1 MTEKKKNQERMGA
14 TLAAEMSVDQ
24 AGEATASAAPTAGM
38 DAAPTAGLDA
48 APTADELRDLF
59 AGTAPVPENRFR
71 DYAVLVPLIRR
82 EDGIHVLYEVRARDL
97 DRQPGEICFPGGM
110 QEPGETWQ
118 ECALRETKEEIGL
131 APEHVEVLNELTVI
145 YGVGRFAMHC
155 FLGLV
160 DGEAA
165 ENLQIS
171 SQEVD
176 QVFTVP
182 LRDLLDAEPED
193 YRAKLIQYGPEDFP
207 YQRVTGA
214 DSYPWSKMTSP
225 VPVYDVNGWAI
236 WGLTG
241 RVTKVLVEEIR
252 KRRK

>member
-1 MTEKKKNQERMGA
+1 MTEKKNQERMGA
-14 TLAAEMSVDQ
+14 TLAAEMSSD
-24 AGEATASAAPTAGM
+24 ERPERSSDERLERRSDDEM
-38 DAAPTAGLDA
+38 DA

-59 AGTAPVPENRFR
+59 AGTDPVPENRFR
-71 DYAVLVPLIRR
+71 HYAVLVPLIRR

-160 DGEAA
+160 DGDAA

-252 KRRK
+252 KRWRQIDGV

>member
-1 MTEKKKNQERMGA
+1 MTKKMKNQEQLERRSDDKM
-14 TLAAEMSVDQ
+14 
-24 AGEATASAAPTAGM
+24 
-38 DAAPTAGLDA
+38 DA
-48 APTADELRDLF
+48 APTADELRDIF

-71 DYAVLVPLIRR
+71 HYAVLVPLIRR

-131 APEHVEVLNELTVI
+131 APEHVEMLNELTVI

-165 ENLQIS
+165 EDLQIS

-182 LRDLLDAEPED
+182 LRDLMDAEPED

-252 KRRK
+252 KRWK

>member
-1 MTEKKKNQERMGA
+1 MTDRHEKTMNE
-14 TLAAEMSVDQ
+14 TL
-24 AGEATASAAPTAGM
+24 TASDM
-38 DAAPTAGLDA
+38 
-48 APTADELRDLF
+48 RKLF
-59 AGTAPVPENRFR
+59 AGTGPVPENGFR
-71 DYAVLVPLIRR
+71 HYAVLVPLLMR

-118 ECALRETKEEIGL
+118 ECALRESCEEIGL
-131 APEHVEVLNELTVI
+131 RPERVEVLNELTVI

-160 DGEAA
+160 DPAA
-165 ENLQIS
+165 EAELELS
-171 SQEVD
+171 RQEVD

-182 LRDLLDAEPED
+182 LEDLLAAEPED

-207 YQRVTGA
+207 YERVTGG
-214 DSYPWSKMTSP
+214 DSYPWTKMTSP

-252 KRRK
+252 KRRDAAQE